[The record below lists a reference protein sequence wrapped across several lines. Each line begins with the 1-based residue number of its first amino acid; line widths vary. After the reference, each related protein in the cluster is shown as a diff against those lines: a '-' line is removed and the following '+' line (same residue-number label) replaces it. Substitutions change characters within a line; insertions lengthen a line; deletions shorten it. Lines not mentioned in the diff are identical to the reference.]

1 MKTLEIVMMLVIIIG
16 MSSLILLMFVASW
29 SFFEDTELCEL
40 IKKRL
45 EKGEEE

>member
-29 SFFEDTELCEL
+29 SFFEDTELWEL